1 MNLNVELE
9 GEVAVVT
16 VPLESLDA
24 DNAKEF
30 KKEISPVLEN
40 YTKVLLDLRQLQ
52 FVDSSGLGAIL
63 SSLRALTAKDGD
75 LKLYGV
81 TKKVRALFE
90 LVRMHRLFEIFNT
103 REEGIQAF

>member
-1 MNLNVELE
+1 MNLPVETV
-9 GEVAVVT
+9 GDVAVAT
-16 VPLESLDA
+16 IPLESLDA
-24 DNAKEF
+24 DNSKEF
-30 KKEISPVLEN
+30 KRAMAAILEN
-40 YTKVLLDLRQLQ
+40 HDKVLLDLRQLQ

-63 SSLRALTAKDGD
+63 SSLRTLTAKNGD